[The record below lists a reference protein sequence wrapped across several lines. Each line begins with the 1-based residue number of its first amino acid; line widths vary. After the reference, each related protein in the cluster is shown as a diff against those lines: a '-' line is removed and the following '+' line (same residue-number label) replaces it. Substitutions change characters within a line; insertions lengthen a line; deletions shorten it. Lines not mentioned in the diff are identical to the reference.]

1 MRLTIKIAFALVLT
15 LAIFFSIHSWQ
26 SVQRERVQIKA
37 SLSREAR
44 LVARTLAKMV
54 DEIMERQGTEAALQ
68 FLRRASNLGRNLL
81 VRWVWLGPGVD
92 ERNAPIDD
100 EKLAD
105 AKVGE
110 PVTILAET
118 HAGEDYLFTYI
129 PLATPE
135 GRMGAIEVSE
145 SLEEMRGYVSE
156 SMRRSAFMLSAG
168 IACSLLLITVIGSI
182 WVDRPVKRLAAE
194 ADRIASGDFSSPL
207 KGFGQDE
214 FGELALA
221 LDRMRD
227 QLASARNAEQL
238 RLEALEKLRHTER
251 LATLGRLSAGMAHE
265 LGTPLNVIAGRAK
278 MLAAMA
284 DNEEVRRSA
293 VIIGEQAERMT
304 AIMRQLLNFARRNPP
319 KKTPLNLDNLAAAV
333 CELLRPTAEKQGI
346 TLYQSCDHPTPRV
359 SADAGQLQQV
369 LVNLAM
375 NGIQAMPR
383 GGNLTFRV
391 FDPGEV
397 NPPEEVAPAAGWVAL
412 SICDTG
418 TGIEP
423 DHLDHIFDPFFST
436 KDVGEGTGLGLSIAW
451 GIARDHGGW
460 IGVESTPGE
469 GSCFTLY
476 LPADQQHEKEMTA

>member
-26 SVQRERVQIKA
+26 SIQRERVQIKA

-54 DEIMERQGTEAALQ
+54 DEIMAHQGTEAALK
-68 FLRRASNLGRNLL
+68 FLRRAGNLGRNLM
-81 VRWVWLGPGVD
+81 VRWVWLDAAADKRTTPLDD
-92 ERNAPIDD
+92 ER
-100 EKLAD
+100 LAN

-118 HAGEDYLFTYI
+118 ESGEDYLFTYM
-129 PLATPE
+129 PLSTPE
-135 GRMGAIEVSE
+135 GRMGAIEVTE

-156 SMRRSAFMLSAG
+156 NMRRSAFTLSAG
-168 IACSLLLITVIGSI
+168 IACSLLLITVIGSF

-194 ADRIASGDFSSPL
+194 ADRIASGDFSGPL
-207 KGFGQDE
+207 QGFGQDE

-238 RLEALEKLRHTER
+238 RFEALEKLRHTER

-278 MLAAMA
+278 MLAAAA
-284 DNEEVRRSA
+284 DSEEIRRSA
-293 VIIGEQAERMT
+293 AIIGEQAERMT
-304 AIMRQLLNFARRNPP
+304 AIMRQLLNFARRSPP
-319 KKTPLNLDNLAAAV
+319 RKAPLNLDSLAAMV
-333 CELLRPTAEKQGI
+333 GELLQPTAEKQKVSLQHI
-346 TLYQSCDHPTPRV
+346 CEHPDPGV
-359 SADAGQLQQV
+359 NADAGQLQQV

-375 NGIQAMPR
+375 NGIQAMPQ
-383 GGNLTFRV
+383 GGTLTFRV

-397 NPPEEVAPAAGWVAL
+397 NPPEEVEPAADWIAL
-412 SICDTG
+412 SIRDTG

-423 DHLDHIFDPFFST
+423 DHLDHLFDPFFST

-476 LPADQQHEKEMTA
+476 LPRDKNRTKETTA